1 MLFWRLDRFRRE
13 RALPTLQHLNRLE
26 RYGVGYKS
34 YPEQDLD
41 STGVFTEASSS
52 ILALA
57 WPRARGTRAR
67 SLASRAL
74 TKRKLTRG
82 VCLSN

>member
-1 MLFWRLDRFRRE
+1 MLFRRLDRFRWE

-52 ILALA
+52 ILALVA
-57 WPRARGTRAR
+57 KQAACPCPNA
-67 SLASRAL
+67 
-74 TKRKLTRG
+74 
-82 VCLSN
+82 N